1 MSLANSIFFRINIYK
16 ESKGDILEKNIKEY
30 KGNAIRH
37 FLIIKM
43 INEEMKKLNLN
54 KSIINSV
61 LELMDQI

>member
-1 MSLANSIFFRINIYK
+1 MSLANSKFFRINIYK